1 MAKNITVI
9 LGAIVTLFGLLLFAS
24 AYASNTLG
32 VESSGWADVVA
43 AIVGR
48 LDGNYIPGLVLII
61 AGGGIMYF
69 GSRDG

>member
-1 MAKNITVI
+1 M
-9 LGAIVTLFGLLLFAS
+9 GGR
-24 AYASNTLG
+24 G
-32 VESSGWADVVA
+32 GRDRR
-43 AIVGR
+43 R